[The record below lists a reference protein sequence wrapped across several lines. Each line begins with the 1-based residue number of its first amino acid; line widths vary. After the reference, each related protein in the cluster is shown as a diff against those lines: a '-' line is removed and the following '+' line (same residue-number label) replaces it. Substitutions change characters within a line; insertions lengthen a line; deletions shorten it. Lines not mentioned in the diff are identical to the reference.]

1 MGKFDG
7 IVLLSDMDGTLL
19 DDQKQISEENQRAID
34 RFEREGGC
42 FCIATGRPPMTTVD
56 FEELL
61 PADAPRVYLNGAF
74 VRDGAGKTL
83 ASLPLNDEIWTLID
97 RIAQEFPMVGCE
109 LFASEQIYLYRSS
122 PESMRHQQM
131 ASCEFTDFAQY
142 RPGEPLYKAN
152 FTGQPEILAQVREA
166 CADLLAQYEAASS
179 TSIFLEVTE
188 KRASKGEA
196 LRTIKQELNAK
207 RAYAIGDSGND
218 LSMLLAAD
226 FSFAPENA
234 DADILEIVSQV
245 VRRNTQHAI
254 AHAIEV
260 IEQQL

>member
-83 ASLPLNDEIWTLID
+83 
-97 RIAQEFPMVGCE
+97 
-109 LFASEQIYLYRSS
+109 
-122 PESMRHQQM
+122 
-131 ASCEFTDFAQY
+131 
-142 RPGEPLYKAN
+142 
-152 FTGQPEILAQVREA
+152 
-166 CADLLAQYEAASS
+166 
-179 TSIFLEVTE
+179 
-188 KRASKGEA
+188 
-196 LRTIKQELNAK
+196 
-207 RAYAIGDSGND
+207 
-218 LSMLLAAD
+218 
-226 FSFAPENA
+226 
-234 DADILEIVSQV
+234 
-245 VRRNTQHAI
+245 RRCR
-254 AHAIEV
+254 
-260 IEQQL
+260 